1 MMEFIDFGKAEHTKT
16 AKEMLREERAEYEK
30 RKPCKW
36 MVMIL
41 FMIIGSLFL
50 VIFTRMISYLS
61 NSLYDRTAIEDLMR
75 DMIGRRNIS
84 QAISDEIMITAYE
97 FNS

>member
-1 MMEFIDFGKAEHTKT
+1 
-16 AKEMLREERAEYEK
+16 ML
-30 RKPCKW
+30 
-36 MVMIL
+36 M

-50 VIFTRMISYLS
+50 VIFTRMITLLS

-75 DMIGRRNIS
+75 DMIGKRNMS
-84 QAISDEIMITAYE
+84 QMMSDEIMITAYE

>member
-1 MMEFIDFGKAEHTKT
+1 
-16 AKEMLREERAEYEK
+16 
-30 RKPCKW
+30 
-36 MVMIL
+36 MIL

-75 DMIGRRNIS
+75 DMIGRRNIT